1 MTDFSTTEP
10 TDSASEHFAKL
21 KEYAQRVLVNG
32 QKLSADETEDK
43 ETRLAALRELT
54 DQYGFTEKDLVKL
67 IFGRIFRDNEQC
79 GCPTCRARR
88 QMRNDKA
95 GTGA

>member
-1 MTDFSTTEP
+1 MTYYSETVPIDP
-10 TDSASEHFAKL
+10 ASEHFARL
-21 KEYAQRVLVNG
+21 KSYAERVLVQG
-32 QKLSADETEDK
+32 EELSPDEVTDK
-43 ETRLAALRELT
+43 EIRLLALRELT

-67 IFGRIFRDNEQC
+67 IFGKIFRDRQHC

-95 GTGA
+95 GTEA